1 MSFWSKFTKYE
12 KDSIRYRGFEVQMK
26 SKEEIRVSG
35 SLRGFTLCAKF
46 EKQKE
51 ISSALSHDI
60 TLSSSYKQQEQTT
73 RMASSIKPPKRLQ
86 QFRPVI
92 AAGAPDLC
100 KVQARACRVA
110 LDPSLCLFKGVGC
123 VVLLCKV

>member
-1 MSFWSKFTKYE
+1 
-12 KDSIRYRGFEVQMK
+12 MK
-26 SKEEIRVSG
+26 SKEDIRVSG

-51 ISSALSHDI
+51 ISLALSHDI
-60 TLSSSYKQQEQTT
+60 TLSSSSKQQEQTT
-73 RMASSIKPPKRLQ
+73 RMVYSIKPPKRLQ

-100 KVQARACRVA
+100 KIQARACRA
-110 LDPSLCLFKGVGC
+110 TLDPSFCLFKGVGC